1 MKESIMSLNERNP
14 SGLLEVKEPLTISQY
29 HDNCGFNLKK
39 SYPLYQSKV
48 IQSRA
53 KDWFSI
59 PERTLENLFKVQ
71 KEPKRDLLIVYI
83 IEVRK
88 GDEVY
93 CYLVLSD
100 KAYHE
105 VLSDESQ
112 QILQVQQICSKF
124 LFMQENLVLK

>member
-1 MKESIMSLNERNP
+1 
-14 SGLLEVKEPLTISQY
+14 
-29 HDNCGFNLKK
+29 
-39 SYPLYQSKV
+39 V